1 MLLQGNGK
9 AIQPLGLWTIR
20 SLCTTK
26 TKNHRGLSEN
36 DFEESKDLVMIER
49 KRNFN
54 LFFFP
59 QRNFYL
65 FLQSSQNCYDV
76 E

>member
-1 MLLQGNGK
+1 MLLQWNGK

-36 DFEESKDLVMIER
+36 DFEQSKCHAMIVWGR
-49 KRNFN
+49 KNT
-54 LFFFP
+54 LIFFHTA
-59 QRNFYL
+59 Q
-65 FLQSSQNCYDV
+65 FLCIFAV
-76 E
+76 VTKLL